1 MVVSRGNLLQ
11 RQRVGDGDGE
21 GTIGGRGEVGG
32 ALLRGGRNVAAAEQA
47 KRDVGEGQRPERQ
60 LDHPTDGEQLHVQVG
75 VIGQRTL
82 DDAVDRIG
90 ACARIGSTTSG
101 ASRSTACTTTDRSTR
116 SRSAVRRAIP
126 STLAPPSGQLRGSDP
141 TPPRTSTVEPQT
153 GPSPKTAQCAVMPRI
168 PGQAPTSSPT

>member
-47 KRDVGEGQRPERQ
+47 KRDVGEEQRPERQ

-75 VIGQRTL
+75 VIGQRAL

-126 STLAPPSGQLRGSDP
+126 SCRHRSATRSVPAWGSRA
-141 TPPRTSTVEPQT
+141 TAWSAGTTVY
-153 GPSPKTAQCAVMPRI
+153 SAAVPDGR
-168 PGQAPTSSPT
+168 

>member
-60 LDHPTDGEQLHVQVG
+60 LDHPSDGEQLHVQVG

-90 ACARIGSTTSG
+90 ACARIDSTTSG
-101 ASRSTACTTTDRSTR
+101 APRSTACTTTDRSMR

-126 STLAPPSGQLRGSDP
+126 SCRHRSATRSVPAWGSRA
-141 TPPRTSTVEPQT
+141 TAWSAGTTVY
-153 GPSPKTAQCAVMPRI
+153 SAAVPDGR
-168 PGQAPTSSPT
+168 